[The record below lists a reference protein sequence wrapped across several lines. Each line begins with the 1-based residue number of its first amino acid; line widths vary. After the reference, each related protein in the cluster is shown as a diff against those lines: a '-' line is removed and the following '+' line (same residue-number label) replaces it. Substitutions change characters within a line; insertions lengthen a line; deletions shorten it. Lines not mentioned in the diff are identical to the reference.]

1 MNQEYLVVPESKDV
15 LKQQEQQNKRKHNDR
30 TQRKEFRNQL
40 KEFPRANDRTIK
52 TIEKP
57 KV

>member
-1 MNQEYLVVPESKDV
+1 MPESKDV